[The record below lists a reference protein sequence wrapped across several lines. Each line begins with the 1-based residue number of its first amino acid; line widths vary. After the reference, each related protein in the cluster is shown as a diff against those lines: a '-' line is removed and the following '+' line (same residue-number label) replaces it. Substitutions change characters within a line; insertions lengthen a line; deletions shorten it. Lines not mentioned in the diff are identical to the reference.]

1 MNNKEYMFYIN
12 WKDRNNNSWQVGYL
26 GEIEEEYY
34 LLIKEEKRAPKAYSS
49 GFIGIPGF
57 LEGRVYRSPELFDFF
72 KNRVLDKKS
81 DKPLSELFKTK
92 GVSNIDSFSVEIVP
106 EELVHKKQEDLKLLY
121 QMQQRLNLIR
131 SSRNKVAKREKGK
144 KDNKVELVHG

>member
-34 LLIKEEKRAPKAYSS
+34 LLIKDLKRAPKAYSS

-81 DKPLSELFKTK
+81 EEPLSELFRTK
-92 GVSNIDSFSVEIVP
+92 GVSNIDSFSVEVVP
-106 EELVHKKQEDLKLLY
+106 EELVPDKQEELKAAY
-121 QMQQRLNLIR
+121 QMQQRLESIR
-131 SSRNKVAKREKGK
+131 SSRKTIRRQKGEI
-144 KDNKVELVHG
+144 DNKIELVHG